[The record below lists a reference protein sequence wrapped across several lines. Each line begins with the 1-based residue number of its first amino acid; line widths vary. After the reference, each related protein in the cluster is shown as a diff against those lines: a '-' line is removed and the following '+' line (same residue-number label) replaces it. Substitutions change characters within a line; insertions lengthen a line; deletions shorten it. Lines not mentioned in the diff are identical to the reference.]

1 MSDVAAIELVREQAG
16 RFLGYRGALLAL
28 PFGWEAWNA
37 YRSRALV
44 GSLAVSSG
52 SAGSFDW
59 AEADY
64 EGPFFAPGSSPS
76 LLDPA
81 ALVARMECV
90 YIAPGL
96 RGGELWSRYEAI
108 LAGLGLPVYAAF
120 ANPRL
125 GERFRAADS
134 PAGYNIGPVAHGR
147 PSFAKRVIPVRG
159 REVRGREAGRS
170 RPL

>member
-1 MSDVAAIELVREQAG
+1 MGVAAIELVREQAG
-16 RFLGYRGALLAL
+16 RFLGYRGAVLVL
-28 PFGWEAWNA
+28 PSGWEAWNA

-44 GSLAVSSG
+44 GSLAVSRG

-81 ALVARMECV
+81 APVARMECV

-96 RGGELWSRYEAI
+96 RGGELWSRYVAI
-108 LAGLGLPVYAAF
+108 LAGLGLPVYATF

-125 GERFRAADS
+125 GERFRAAHS
-134 PAGYNIGPVAHGR
+134 PPGCTTSAR
-147 PSFAKRVIPVRG
+147 
-159 REVRGREAGRS
+159 
-170 RPL
+170 